1 MKKMLL
7 SIIIPILLLAILFF
21 IFPDSHYLDY
31 YLHYINT
38 ANDPLF
44 DWFVIMMGGISVN
57 DISMMLIATLLIIY
71 SFALFEKDE
80 DRNTNVKLK
89 HVVYGILGTAI
100 IMRIIYLCLFAIN
113 ISTCDE
119 YKTINTQITD
129 ISDNKITVIVDSIP
143 LSKSINSD
151 DAKQAFIGDKIVINV
166 GKGSL
171 GYYCL
176 GDEYKIIKS
185 ATKTTENIVDKTKE
199 PVNEAKPVND
209 TKTAEKAT
217 PVVETKTE
225 NQAKSAKVQNK
236 IDKTVE
242 KKEKTTAD
250 IKTENKPVEEDW
262 EERNE
267 RNIVIIPFLLCLAS
281 LAFIALVYYL
291 FYKLFEIKLS
301 YRTVLELL
309 FALFLIFIFY
319 NRSSTDELKLGKGVI
334 YNKRIERDSYLIY
347 ANYKGKDIIRN
358 IPKNVFEKVNIGD
371 TLIFQI
377 FNGKLGLNNYCNH
390 DSIWIKKGNEIYV
403 PHIKGTS
410 SNLIPMD
417 KVPEQDI
424 NHRNYNIMDSI
435 RKHLIEDIE
444 EITKPDRKS
453 YSLVLSFI
461 VEGDS
466 SKLIKDISIHK
477 YPNDKIK
484 RKVVDLIDQSEEL
497 RRLGNGIYLLNVH
510 VYGGYIDEFKIKHI
524 KTKEDYEILIAYYL
538 HNKFPT
544 LGNLRGSVFIDVTV
558 SEDGNNEVKVSQSL
572 HPKIDKM
579 ALDLAKNIPW
589 HLSDVKSK
597 RKGTKYRLTIM
608 YAKGKLWQ
616 VKMWNMD

>member
-7 SIIIPILLLAILFF
+7 SIIIPALLLAILFF

-38 ANDPLF
+38 ASDPLF

-113 ISTCDE
+113 NSTCDE
-119 YKTINTQITD
+119 YKTINTQIAD
-129 ISDNKITVIVDSIP
+129 ISDNKITVIFDSIP

-171 GYYCL
+171 GYDCL

-185 ATKTTENIVDKTKE
+185 ATKTTENIGDKTKE
-199 PVNEAKPVND
+199 ADSKAKYVND

-225 NQAKSAKVQNK
+225 NQAKSAKAQNK

-242 KKEKTTAD
+242 KKEKTTSD
-250 IKTENKPVEEDW
+250 IKTENKPSEEDW

-281 LAFIALVYYL
+281 LVFIALVYYL

-319 NRSSTDELKLGKGVI
+319 NRSSTDEVKLGKGVI

-358 IPKNVFEKVNIGD
+358 IPKNVFDEVNIGD

-377 FNGKLGLNNYCNH
+377 FNGKLGLNNYYNH
-390 DSIWIKKGNEIYV
+390 DRIWIKKGNEIYV
-403 PHIKGTS
+403 PHTKGTS
-410 SNLIPMD
+410 RNLIPMD

-424 NHRNYNIMDSI
+424 DHRNYNIIDSI

-453 YSLVLSFI
+453 YSLILSFI

-466 SKLIKDISIHK
+466 SKLIKDISMHK

-497 RRLGNGIYLLNVH
+497 RRLGNGIYLLDAH
-510 VYGGYIDEFKIKHI
+510 VYGGYIDGFKIKHI
-524 KTKEDYEILIAYYL
+524 KTKEDYEILIAYHL
-538 HNKFPT
+538 HDKFPT

-572 HPKIDKM
+572 HPEIDKM
-579 ALDLAKNIPW
+579 ALNHAKNIPW